1 MKIVVQR
8 AKKARV
14 IVDGNVTGEIEKGL
28 MLLVGITHKDTVE
41 DLEYCAKKVANMR
54 IFEDADGKMNLS
66 VKEVGGL
73 FYPCHSLRYMVTHV
87 KEIDQALL
95 KLLVLKL
102 RNHYMINLM
111 SYYEQSM
118 T

>member
-41 DLEYCAKKVANMR
+41 DL
-54 IFEDADGKMNLS
+54 
-66 VKEVGGL
+66 
-73 FYPCHSLRYMVTHV
+73 
-87 KEIDQALL
+87 
-95 KLLVLKL
+95 
-102 RNHYMINLM
+102 
-111 SYYEQSM
+111 
-118 T
+118 